1 MNSMTKNHI
10 NQIILLLAIMFLL
23 YSPFLVSARPEY
35 AVKESKSC
43 SVCHAR
49 DGPPQLNDIGV
60 YYATHNH
67 SLVGYVPPPKVT
79 PGPSPTQQIEIG
91 VHMNTWDVGL
101 RAIAAILLILAV
113 VYVIRL

>member
-1 MNSMTKNHI
+1 MDKKFM
-10 NQIILLLAIMFLL
+10 NQIILVLAIMFLL
-23 YSPFLVSARPEY
+23 YAQSLASATPEY

-43 SVCHAR
+43 SVCHAS
-49 DGPPQLNDIGV
+49 DGPPQLNEIGV

-67 SLVGYVPPPKVT
+67 SLAGYVPPPKVT
-79 PGPSPTQQIEIG
+79 PGASPTPQMEIG

-101 RAIAAILLILAV
+101 RVIATILLILAV